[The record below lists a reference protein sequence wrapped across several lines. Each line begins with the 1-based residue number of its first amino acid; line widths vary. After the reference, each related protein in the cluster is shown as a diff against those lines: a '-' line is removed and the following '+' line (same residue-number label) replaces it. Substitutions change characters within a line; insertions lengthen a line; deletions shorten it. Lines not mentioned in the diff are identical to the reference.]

1 MALSLHT
8 RAVLGLLLANLFWGL
23 SFPLIKGLLLL
34 QEALRPGTPAWF
46 HSALA
51 LFPRF
56 FLATIVL
63 IGWHLV
69 RVRRLDFTQGE
80 WRQGVILGLFASGGM
95 LLQSDGLH
103 YTAASTS
110 AFLTQL
116 YAILIPL
123 YVAWRTRRNPG
134 LAVWVSAG
142 LVLVGV
148 GILGQFNV
156 QTFSLGRGEAETLLS
171 SLFFM
176 GQILWLDRSEYAAN
190 RAVPLTLIM
199 FGTEAL
205 IFLGTAWV
213 VAPGQSLVTVAAA
226 LGTFAQSGAWFGI
239 TMALMLLCT
248 LGAFSLM
255 NIWQPKIP
263 ATQAGLLYCVEPIF
277 GSIKALFL
285 PAWLSVWVGIN
296 YANEQATW
304 TLLVGGGLITIANV
318 WVQFASRP
326 RRAPSLPVTA
336 GPTPV

>member
-8 RAVLGLLLANLFWGL
+8 RAVLGLLLANVFWGL

-34 QEALRPGTPAWF
+34 QERLLAPGMPAWF
-46 HSALA
+46 HTALA

-56 FLATIVL
+56 LLATL
-63 IGWHLV
+63 LLLAWQLV
-69 RVRRLDFTQGE
+69 RVRRLDFTRGE
-80 WRQGVILGLFASGGM
+80 WKQGVILGLFSSGGM

-134 LAVWVSAG
+134 LAVWASAG
-142 LVLVGV
+142 LVLIGV
-148 GILGQFNV
+148 GILGRFDV
-156 QTFSLGRGEAETLLS
+156 QTFSLGRGEVETLLS

-176 GQILWLDRSEYAAN
+176 GQILWLDRSDYASN

-205 IFLGTAWV
+205 VFLGAAWS
-213 VAPGQSLVTVAAA
+213 VAPAQSVGAILTS
-226 LGTFAQSGAWFGI
+226 LGAFLHSGAWWSVTG
-239 TMALMLLCT
+239 ALTLFCT

-255 NIWQPKIP
+255 NVWQPKIP

-285 PAWLSVWVGIN
+285 PAWLSVWAGIS
-296 YANEQATW
+296 YANEQPTW
-304 TLLVGGGLITIANV
+304 TLLVGGGLITVANI
-318 WVQFASRP
+318 WVQLANRP
-326 RRAPSLPVTA
+326 R
-336 GPTPV
+336 

>member
-1 MALSLHT
+1 LALSLHT

-34 QEALRPGTPAWF
+34 QVQLLAPGTPGWF
-46 HSALA
+46 QTALA

-56 FLATIVL
+56 LLATLLLVA
-63 IGWHLV
+63 WQWV
-69 RVRRLDFTQGE
+69 RVRRFDFTRGE
-80 WRQGVILGLFASGGM
+80 WKQGVILGLFSSGGM

-134 LAVWVSAG
+134 LAVWASAG

-156 QTFSLGRGEAETLLS
+156 QTFSFGRGEVETLLA

-199 FGTEAL
+199 FGTEAV
-205 IFLGTAWV
+205 IFLGAAWT
-213 VAPGQSLVTVAAA
+213 VAPGQSLEAVFAG
-226 LGTFAQSGAWFGI
+226 LGTFTQSGAWWGL
-239 TMALMLLCT
+239 TGTLTLLCT

-255 NIWQPKIP
+255 NIWQPKMP

-285 PAWLSVWVGIN
+285 PAWLSVWTGIT
-296 YANEQATW
+296 YANEQPTW
-304 TLLVGGGLITIANV
+304 TLLVGGGLITVANV
-318 WVQFASRP
+318 WVQLASRP
-326 RRAPSLPVTA
+326 R
-336 GPTPV
+336 

>member
-1 MALSLHT
+1 MALPLHT
-8 RAVLGLLLANLFWGL
+8 RAVLGLLLANVFWGL

-34 QEALRPGTPAWF
+34 QERLLAPGMPAWF
-46 HSALA
+46 HTALA

-56 FLATIVL
+56 LLATL
-63 IGWHLV
+63 LLLAWQLV
-69 RVRRLDFTQGE
+69 RVRRLDFTRGE
-80 WRQGVILGLFASGGM
+80 WKQGVILGLFSSGGM

-134 LAVWVSAG
+134 LAVWASAG
-142 LVLVGV
+142 LVLIGVGV
-148 GILGQFNV
+148 LGRFDV
-156 QTFSLGRGEAETLLS
+156 QTFSLGRGEVETLLS

-176 GQILWLDRSEYAAN
+176 GQILWLDRSDYASN

-205 IFLGTAWV
+205 VFLGAAWA
-213 VAPGQSLVTVAAA
+213 VAPAQSVGSIITS
-226 LGTFAQSGAWFGI
+226 LGAFMHSGAWWSVTG
-239 TMALMLLCT
+239 ALTLLCT

-255 NIWQPKIP
+255 NVWQPKIP

-285 PAWLSVWVGIN
+285 PAWLSLWAGIS
-296 YANEQATW
+296 YANEQPTW
-304 TLLVGGGLITIANV
+304 TLLVGGGLITLANI
-318 WVQFASRP
+318 WVQLATRP
-326 RRAPSLPVTA
+326 R
-336 GPTPV
+336 